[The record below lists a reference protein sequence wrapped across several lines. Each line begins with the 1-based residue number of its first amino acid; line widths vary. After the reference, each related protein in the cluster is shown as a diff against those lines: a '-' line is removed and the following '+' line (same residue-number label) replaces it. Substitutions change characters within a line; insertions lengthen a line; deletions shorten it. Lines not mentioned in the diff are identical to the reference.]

1 MAISVAG
8 VGSGLDVASIV
19 QQLMAVERQPLARL
33 DAQKTSYNAK
43 LSAFGQ
49 LKSALSKLQDAA
61 ATLAKASTFSAT
73 TSNVGDTKAFT
84 AKSTSDAQTGSYS
97 IEVGQ
102 LARAQRTAT
111 SATTVPDVSA
121 GGKLTVTLASGGSKE
136 IDFSIGGSLADLRNA
151 INAADAG
158 VSAQIVNNGS
168 VDQLVISSKA
178 SGATNTFR
186 LDGTGALAD
195 FSFDPAAPAGDMVS
209 VQTAQDA
216 TLKIDGLSITRSSN
230 TISDAIEG
238 VTLNLV
244 KPTDGEA
251 TIAVSRDDETAKKAI
266 DEFAKAYNE
275 LNSLIRSQTNYD
287 AASRKAGTLNGDSS
301 VRSIQGQVRSVFANP
316 ISGLDGAKMLSEIG
330 LSFKADGSMVVDS
343 ARIGEALANPAMKVA
358 ELFGGNGTV
367 DGFAKTLESTVKSIL
382 DSKGLIASRTEGIDR
397 SIKALEG
404 RREALEA
411 RLAKI
416 EARYSAQFSALDAS
430 MASMNSTSAF
440 LAQQLGNL

>member
-1 MAISVAG
+1 MAISAAG

-19 QQLMAVERQPLARL
+19 QQLMAVERQPLTRL

-61 ATLAKASTFSAT
+61 ATLTKASTFSAT
-73 TSNVGDTKAFT
+73 TSNVGDTKSFT
-84 AKSTSDAQTGSYS
+84 ATSTSGAQTGSYS

-111 SATTVPDVSA
+111 SATTAPDVSA
-121 GGKLTVTLASGGSKE
+121 GGKLTITLASGGSKE
-136 IDFSIGGSLADLRNA
+136 VDFSSGGSLQDLRNA

-168 VDQLVISSKA
+168 VDQLVISSKE
-178 SGATNTFR
+178 SGASNAFS
-186 LDGTGALAD
+186 LAGTGALAG

-216 TLKIDGLSITRSSN
+216 TVKIDGLSITRASN

-238 VTLNLV
+238 VTLKLV

-251 TIAVSRDDETAKKAI
+251 TIAVSRDDEPAKKAI
-266 DEFAKAYNE
+266 DDFAKAYNE

-287 AASRKAGTLNGDSS
+287 SASKKAGALNGDSS
-301 VRSIQGQVRSVFANP
+301 VRSIQTQIRGVFANP

-330 LSFKADGSMVVDS
+330 LSFKSDGSMVVDS
-343 ARIGEALANPAMKVA
+343 TKLGEALADPALKVSQ
-358 ELFGGNGTV
+358 LFGGNGSV
-367 DGFAKTLESTVKSIL
+367 NGFAKTLESSIKSIL
-382 DSKGLIASRTEGIDR
+382 DGNGLIASRTEGIDR

-411 RLAKI
+411 RLTKI

-440 LAQQLGNL
+440 LTQQLANL